1 MPNMSSSRYA
11 SLNSIA
17 GSRRRILWM
26 PACQYQAFARRRLLL
41 KSEQGPGEVCLQL
54 LRAPAIPFHRP
65 NDSLYFSVLVST
77 LLLSCAD
84 CNRPRTQ
91 DNCDGNARVIGKA
104 NFFPLADE
112 TKRASGSWLVLRGE
126 PLLLNPCIDDPADH
140 LVFLEDGRLG
150 PCLTDGEPSPK
161 GKASIYYLELARA
174 ELLQMLAWR
183 ARRDSTMRPLCR
195 LILIS
200 LFLASG
206 GCFAWFVFL
215 QLKILVPIL
224 T

>member
-1 MPNMSSSRYA
+1 M
-11 SLNSIA
+11 
-17 GSRRRILWM
+17 
-26 PACQYQAFARRRLLL
+26 
-41 KSEQGPGEVCLQL
+41 
-54 LRAPAIPFHRP
+54 
-65 NDSLYFSVLVST
+65 
-77 LLLSCAD
+77 
-84 CNRPRTQ
+84 
-91 DNCDGNARVIGKA
+91 
-104 NFFPLADE
+104 
-112 TKRASGSWLVLRGE
+112 
-126 PLLLNPCIDDPADH
+126 LLNPCIDDPADH